1 MYTNSTS
8 LVIRNSLTVTTINN
22 GTLNMS
28 EFSSLEFSQLYMS
41 GDIPGSCKLYMLQ
54 LNDAV
59 MNILTTLEEF
69 I

>member
-8 LVIRNSLTVTTINN
+8 LVISNSLTVTAINN